1 MEAAMESVETVEEWV
16 LMVLRVTRSSPSSVR
31 VLEGRMMRSSRL
43 MAERPVKLTV
53 EIGGFEEVG

>member
-1 MEAAMESVETVEEWV
+1 MESVETVEEWV

-43 MAERPVKLTV
+43 MAERPVELTV
-53 EIGGFEEVG
+53 EIRGFEQMG